1 MGNALRSLYVN
12 CCKPSADSDSLT
24 HHPGVSALAHDLY
37 NFEINSQVPQGLSTH
52 VVSSKKAQSNW
63 YKKLSDAWRETKPPP
78 KTPEEASRFVI
89 QTLKRHQKADVEVC
103 NLVLNFPNTQQL
115 VIMC

>member
-37 NFEINSQVPQGLSTH
+37 NFEINSQV
-52 VVSSKKAQSNW
+52 
-63 YKKLSDAWRETKPPP
+63 
-78 KTPEEASRFVI
+78 I
-89 QTLKRHQKADVEVC
+89 DV
-103 NLVLNFPNTQQL
+103 QQL
-115 VIMC
+115 QFFLFFERSYLGFSIFVSLGSSRTKYACCIIQEGAI